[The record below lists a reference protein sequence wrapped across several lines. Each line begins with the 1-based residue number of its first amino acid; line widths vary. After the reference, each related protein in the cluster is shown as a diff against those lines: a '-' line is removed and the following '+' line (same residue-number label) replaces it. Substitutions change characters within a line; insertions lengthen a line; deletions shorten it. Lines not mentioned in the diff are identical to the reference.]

1 MHACSPADAKARA
14 DVQARD
20 RPRPAIDQLAEPQP
34 SSTFQLQPV
43 TAAITTAMDASSDS
57 SSDRSDSATPNPH
70 KRRRLGEPASVA
82 STATQIA
89 ASHDGLETWKRK
101 AAEREE
107 EVEVVKSQKAALRTE
122 NESLKSEIERLKR
135 CEESLI
141 AAVLA
146 ATRRP

>member
-1 MHACSPADAKARA
+1 LGERA
-14 DVQARD
+14 
-20 RPRPAIDQLAEPQP
+20 
-34 SSTFQLQPV
+34 SSTAV
-43 TAAITTAMDASSDS
+43 TSIAA
-57 SSDRSDSATPNPH
+57 
-70 KRRRLGEPASVA
+70 
-82 STATQIA
+82 QIA

-107 EVEVVKSQKAALRTE
+107 EVEVVKAQNAALRTE

-146 ATRRP
+146 AARRP